1 MANAF
6 QGTLESLNQFE
17 KRVPPESKS
26 EFWEINFSIF
36 MEKLKDIWTALVS
49 PYEIF
54 LSNGYFVLIAQSHFR
69 SRLQLADAILTTVYD
84 NCLPSDE
91 RRIVTCKK

>member
-1 MANAF
+1 V
-6 QGTLESLNQFE
+6 NQFE

-36 MEKLKDIWTALVS
+36 MEKLEDIWTSLVR

-54 LSNGYFVLIAQSHFR
+54 LTNGYFVLIVQSHFR
-69 SRLQLADAILTTVYD
+69 SHVQLADAILTTVYD
-84 NCLPSDE
+84 NRLPGDE